1 MDPLSS
7 QALTGAGAPLVPER
21 REGERSEPDQ
31 SGGASGAAAA
41 PPEGLMGRVPD
52 PEVTGRAARRR
63 FTAEYK
69 RRILR
74 AADACS
80 RGEQGAL
87 LRREGLYSSLL
98 NEWRRQRE
106 RGEIAALAPKKRGR
120 KGKTPHP
127 LEIENQQLRKEIDRL
142 RRRLQRTETILE
154 IQKKASELL
163 GIPLN
168 SPKDE
173 EAE

>member
-1 MDPLSS
+1 
-7 QALTGAGAPLVPER
+7 
-21 REGERSEPDQ
+21 
-31 SGGASGAAAA
+31 
-41 PPEGLMGRVPD
+41 VPD

-63 FTAEYK
+63 FTVEYK

-74 AADACS
+74 AADACP
-80 RGEQGAL
+80 RGELGAL

-120 KGKTPHP
+120 KGKTPDP
-127 LEIENQQLRKEIDRL
+127 LEAEVQRLRKEIERL
-142 RRRLQRTETILE
+142 RQRLQRTETILE

-168 SPKDE
+168 PPKSD